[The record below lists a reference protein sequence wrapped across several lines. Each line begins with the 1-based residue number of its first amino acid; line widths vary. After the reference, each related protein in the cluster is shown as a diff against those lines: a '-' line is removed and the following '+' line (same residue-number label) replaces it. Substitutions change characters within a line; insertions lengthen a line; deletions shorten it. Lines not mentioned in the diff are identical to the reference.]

1 MKSLLDILVYLCADV
16 MLLNSLYRLYGIYF
30 DRSGVDRRLEYLV
43 YGVCWL
49 ANSLNN
55 QLVGIPMVNAL
66 GTSASLLVLT
76 FLYPGRFSQKLV
88 RALGLTCLL
97 MLCEV
102 PVYGLLT
109 ALRVSPEANAQI
121 GSLLAQLLL
130 FLISLVL
137 KQGHTPRTSPQ
148 ISRLYWAAILAL
160 PSGTMFLL
168 LLLCREYARLGGVVL
183 LLISCV
189 LFPLNLLTFY
199 VLDRL
204 EEYSAAYYEAE
215 LLARQ
220 NRAYQAEFELMRQSE
235 RQISVLRHD
244 MKNHLAV
251 LREYAAQGRLDKLE
265 QYLNTFDQKLTRP
278 GFVHTGNP
286 DIDSILNYKL
296 GQAEAAGARLEL
308 DVKLPEGF
316 TADAF
321 DLNVILGNLLDNA
334 VEALAKSQEKLLF
347 FSLRVDR
354 GVFFLNI
361 INSYDGVTLQT
372 QGRDGPVYRSRKG
385 GANHGLGL
393 SIVQRIV
400 EQYHGQLRID
410 STKSV
415 FKVETI
421 LYLEK

>member
-1 MKSLLDILVYLCADV
+1 MKSALQMLLYLCADV

-30 DRSGVDRRLEYLV
+30 DRSGVNRRTEYLA

-49 ANSLNN
+49 FNSLNN
-55 QLVGIPMVNAL
+55 LLLGVPVLNAL
-66 GTSASLLVLT
+66 GTTGTLLALT
-76 FLYPGRFSQKLV
+76 FLYPGKFSRKLV

-109 ALRVSPEANAQI
+109 ALQISPEANAQA
-121 GSLLAQLLL
+121 GLLLSQLLL

-137 KQGHTPRTSPQ
+137 KQGRRPQTSPQ
-148 ISRLYWAAILAL
+148 VSRLYWAAILAL
-160 PSGTMFLL
+160 PCGTMFLL
-168 LLLCREYARLGGVVL
+168 LLLCQQYARLGGILL

-204 EEYSAAYYEAE
+204 EEYSAAYYEKE
-215 LLARQ
+215 LLTRQ

-235 RQISVLRHD
+235 QQISALRHD

-251 LREYAAQGRLDKLE
+251 LREYAAQGRIDRLE

-296 GQAEAAGARLEL
+296 GQAEQSGARLTL

-321 DLNVILGNLLDNA
+321 DLNVMLGNLLDNA
-334 VEALAKSQEKLLF
+334 VEALAGSEEKLLSL
-347 FSLRVDR
+347 SLRAER
-354 GVFFLNI
+354 GVLFLRI
-361 INSYDGVTLQT
+361 VNSYDGVTLQAA
-372 QGRDGPVYRSRKG
+372 GPDGPVYRSRKSG
-385 GANHGLGL
+385 EGHGLGL
-393 SIVQRIV
+393 SIVRHIV
-400 EQYHGQLRID
+400 DKCHGELRID
-410 STKSV
+410 SGKTR
-415 FKVETI
+415 FTVEAI
-421 LYLEK
+421 LYPPQ